1 MKFNKLHII
10 ALAVGLAFLTGCAAS
25 FKAGELDPVPD
36 YPTVL
41 NKKTV
46 FVDLAFSGKLN
57 GEPWTNNDQQN
68 QAYLEEQLIRK
79 LESSGMFSL
88 VSDGLKTTDIQIYA
102 AVINEKEKSSS
113 NMTLSALTLF
123 LYPNTET
130 DTFRLL
136 AKVTN
141 TRTGKKT
148 TIQLEDGVIRRQ
160 QLLLGLLAPFKS
172 HIDELEKCT
181 ERLMDNLILEIHK
194 AGLAN

>member
-1 MKFNKLHII
+1 MKLGNLHIF
-10 ALAVGLAFLTGCAAS
+10 ALAGGLALITGCASS
-25 FKAGELDPVPD
+25 FKTGELEHVSS

-57 GEPWTNNDQQN
+57 GEPWTHNDQQN
-68 QAYLEEQLIRK
+68 QAYLKEQLIRE
-79 LESSGMFSL
+79 LEDSGMFSL
-88 VSDGLKTTDIQIYA
+88 VSDGLKTTDIQIYS

-113 NMTLSALTLF
+113 NMTISALTLF

-136 AKVTN
+136 ANVTN
-141 TRTGKKT
+141 TRTGRKV
-148 TIQLEDGVIRRQ
+148 TIKLEDGVVRRQ

-172 HIDELEKCT
+172 HSDELEKCT
-181 ERLMDNLILEIHK
+181 ERLLENLILEIHK
-194 AGLAN
+194 AGLVK